1 LDTKAAGKMPAPQ
14 ELYNLVNYLAVSGYK
29 MSLIDVS
36 YGSSRNRNICM
47 RLKED
52 KDHGLSQCMA

>member
-1 LDTKAAGKMPAPQ
+1 MPAPQ
-14 ELYNLVNYLAVSGYK
+14 ELYNLINYLAVSGYK